1 MQRAFQTGVKEE
13 CGVFGIFDLDGNP
26 VSTNIY
32 YGLSALQHRGQES
45 CGICVS
51 STYGPKGQVRCH
63 KGLGLVH
70 EVFSEKRR
78 LWPRDYQSKKTDWS
92 TGSFRA

>member
-51 STYGPKGQVRCH
+51 STYGPKRPGALPQRP
-63 KGLGLVH
+63 G
-70 EVFSEKRR
+70 
-78 LWPRDYQSKKTDWS
+78 PDT
-92 TGSFRA
+92 